1 MYRQIA
7 AETADDPSNIKTKGI
22 VKCVHN
28 KKGRPSA
35 RLIELHLRSKKEGG
49 WNPVYQ
55 QRRGITTE

>member
-22 VKCVHN
+22 IKCVHN
-28 KKGRPSA
+28 
-35 RLIELHLRSKKEGG
+35 KKEGG

-55 QRRGITTE
+55 QRTGITTE

>member
-1 MYRQIA
+1 MVADIA
-7 AETADDPSNIKTKGI
+7 EDPSNIKTKGI

-28 KKGRPSA
+28 IKGRPSA
-35 RLIELHLRSKKEGG
+35 QIPIGILHLRSKKKGG